1 MVRFCSDRID
11 QENSVLQGETGF
23 ESGTV
28 VVAGKGVEAGKGVV
42 AGMEL
47 VCCSTVNS
55 FRLMSDCSMGW
66 REVDLFHFSMG
77 FLGVEEQMV
86 LERLMSSTMEW
97 MVVEERKE
105 VVAVVVVETV
115 GTVKTMILIPRIVV
129 PEFLE
134 RRSQPLVTF
143 DHSDPAGS
151 L

>member
-1 MVRFCSDRID
+1 MVRFCSDRTD
-11 QENSVLQGETGF
+11 QENSVLQGEIGS

-28 VVAGKGVEAGKGVV
+28 VVAGKGVEV
-42 AGMEL
+42 GMEL
-47 VCCSTVNS
+47 VCCSIVNS
-55 FRLMSDCSMGW
+55 FPMMFDCSMGW

-86 LERLMSSTMEW
+86 LERLMSSTMGW

-105 VVAVVVVETV
+105 VVVAVAV
-115 GTVKTMILIPRIVV
+115 GTVKMMILIPRIVV

-134 RRSQPLVTF
+134 RRSRLLVTF
-143 DHSDPAGS
+143 DHSNPAGS